1 MENIAHW
8 KAKPHRADYDEM
20 RARLITAAWELLG
33 DRGLDKLTLNGV
45 ARQADCARSSVYR
58 YFDSKEQLLG
68 EVLQE
73 RVYSLRREISDEIQ
87 RYDDPA
93 EQVVQGL
100 YLTVVAVKHGPS
112 LDLFRSFAAGQGGE
126 IADVLMGQVP
136 DMASELLSDPVFSSA
151 RDAGLLRDG
160 LSDQDILQWLITIAI
175 ALLQQPSYGEHPE
188 EELAYLRKMLVPS
201 IFSGST

>member
-1 MENIAHW
+1 MDNAAHW
-8 KAKPHRADYDEM
+8 KAKPHHADYDEM
-20 RARLITAAWELLG
+20 RARLLGAAWELLG
-33 DRGLDKLTLNGV
+33 ERGLDKLTLNGV

-73 RVYSLRREISDEIQ
+73 RVYFLRQQISDEIQ
-87 RYDDPA
+87 RYSEPA

-112 LDLFRSFAAGQGGE
+112 LELFRSFAAGQGGE
-126 IADVLMGQVP
+126 IADVLIGMVP
-136 DMASELLSDPVFSSA
+136 EMASELLSDPVFSNA
-151 RDAGLLRDG
+151 RRAGRVRDE

-175 ALLQQPSYGEHPE
+175 SLVEQPSFGEHPE
-188 EELAYLRKMLVPS
+188 QELPYLRKMLVPS
-201 IFSGST
+201 IFN